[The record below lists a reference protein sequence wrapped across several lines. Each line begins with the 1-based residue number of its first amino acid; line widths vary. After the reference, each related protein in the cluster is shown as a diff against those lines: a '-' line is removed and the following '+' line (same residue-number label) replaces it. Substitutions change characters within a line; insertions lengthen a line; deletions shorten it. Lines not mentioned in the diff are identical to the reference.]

1 VSVLVILER
10 WLMNEQ
16 PEIVT
21 FDLISC
27 ESRAWTV
34 IKSEDADPIVVEMSE
49 GNSNHWSATVSLT
62 PGEYHCRFYCGDDR
76 GVYYFG
82 PANIN
87 GSREDGMDA
96 LVSIKTHENALSPRP
111 LHILLVED
119 NLDTLR
125 AYAKLLRAD
134 GYVVH
139 TADGYQTALAVTK
152 KERIDCA
159 VCDINLWD
167 GDGCDLLRELQKLQP
182 LKGVAVTG
190 YTLPDETELYRDAGF
205 GVILSK
211 PASHLQ
217 ITSAIAE
224 VG

>member
-1 VSVLVILER
+1 
-10 WLMNEQ
+10 MNEQ

-21 FDLISC
+21 FDLISY
-27 ESRAWTV
+27 ESRAWAV
-34 IKSEDADPIVVEMSE
+34 IKAEDAQAIVAEMSE
-49 GNSNHWSATVSLT
+49 GNSNHWSATVFLK

-76 GVYYFG
+76 RVYYFG

-87 GSREDGMDA
+87 GSTEDGMDA
-96 LVSIKTHENALSPRP
+96 LVSIKMHRNDLSPQP
-111 LHILLVED
+111 LQILLVED

-125 AYAKLLRAD
+125 AYAKLLREN

-139 TADGYQTALAVTK
+139 TAEGYQTALGIAK
-152 KERIDCA
+152 KVRFDCA

-190 YTLPDETELYRDAGF
+190 YTLPDEAELYREAGF

-211 PASHLQ
+211 PVNPLQ

-224 VG
+224 LVDVSL